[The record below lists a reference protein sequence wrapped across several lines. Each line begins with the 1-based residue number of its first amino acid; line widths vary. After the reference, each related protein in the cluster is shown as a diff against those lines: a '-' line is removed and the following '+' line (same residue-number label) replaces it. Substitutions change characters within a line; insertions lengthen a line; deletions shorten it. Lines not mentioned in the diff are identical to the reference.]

1 MQLTKDL
8 EEPSEDLI
16 KLDGR
21 NTAVFY
27 LEKCESMLKISVKFG
42 SNRRPTFLLLN
53 TNNKGL

>member
-16 KLDGR
+16 KVDGR
-21 NTAVFY
+21 NTADFR
-27 LEKCESMLKISVKFG
+27 LGKLQSMLKISVKFG

-53 TNNKGL
+53 INNRGL